1 MSRDKITITGM
12 EFYYDE
18 KSKKTVGATF
28 FQISSGSRFYDH
40 IMSPE
45 DYKPREDMNKR
56 EQSLVDAV
64 EDVRKKLAGE
74 PETCINSEIISA
86 CEEALQMLA
95 NGYAWE
101 DDPDRIQRIQEAIKK
116 AKG

>member
-45 DYKPREDMNKR
+45 DYKPREDMNK
-56 EQSLVDAV
+56 
-64 EDVRKKLAGE
+64 
-74 PETCINSEIISA
+74 
-86 CEEALQMLA
+86 
-95 NGYAWE
+95 
-101 DDPDRIQRIQEAIKK
+101 
-116 AKG
+116 